1 MTRREQKAVDKNNE
15 TKEII
20 LQTALEMIKQEG
32 FEKITI
38 RSIAQRSNTNV
49 SLVNYYFG
57 SKDKLISEVIQILLS
72 GFQESFEVLDDLT
85 LPPEQRLKRFL
96 LHYVQ
101 GIEQYPELL
110 SRVITMGANLFA
122 SQQEYGKFMRMTG
135 FDKIKSLLKELTNE
149 QDQDILMMI
158 VMQVFGAVFMPALMR
173 QTLEAGSGIEMKPVE
188 CQIDLLLERYFFK
201 K

>member
-1 MTRREQKAVDKNNE
+1 MDKNNE
-15 TKEII
+15 TKETI

-72 GFQESFEVLDDLT
+72 GFQESFEVLDDFT

-122 SQQEYGKFMRMTG
+122 SQQEYGKFMRMIG

-149 QDQDILMMI
+149 QDQDILMMM

-188 CQIDLLLERYFFK
+188 RQIDLLLERYFFRK
-201 K
+201 

>member
-1 MTRREQKAVDKNNE
+1 MDKNNE

>member
-1 MTRREQKAVDKNNE
+1 MDKNNE
-15 TKEII
+15 TKGII

-38 RSIAQRSNTNV
+38 RGIAQRSNTNV
-49 SLVNYYFG
+49 ALVNYYFG
-57 SKDKLISEVIQILLS
+57 SKDKLISEVIRILLS
-72 GFQESFEVLDDLT
+72 GFQESFEVLDDLS

-122 SQQEYGKFMRMTG
+122 SQQEYGEFMRVIG
-135 FDKIKSLLKELTNE
+135 FDKIKSLLKELTHE
-149 QDQDILMMI
+149 QDQDILMMM
-158 VMQVFGAVFMPALMR
+158 VMQVFGAVFMPALMK
-173 QTLEAGSGIEMKPVE
+173 QTLEAGSGIEVKPVE
-188 CQIDLLLERYFFK
+188 RQIDLLLERYFSNK
-201 K
+201 KM

>member
-1 MTRREQKAVDKNNE
+1 MDKNNE

-32 FEKITI
+32 FEKITV

-72 GFQESFEVLDDLT
+72 GFQESFEVLDDFT

-122 SQQEYGKFMRMTG
+122 SQQEYGKFMRMIG

-149 QDQDILMMI
+149 QDQDILMMM

-188 CQIDLLLERYFFK
+188 RQIDLLLERYFSENK
-201 K
+201 M